1 MSAIPPG
8 SMIGIL
14 GSGQLGRMLAVAAAQ
29 LGYRCHIYAPESG
42 PACDVSAAFTQ
53 GGYDDAAALAGF
65 ARQCQVVTYE
75 FENIAPAAID
85 AIAAHVT
92 VAPGRASLEIA
103 AHRAREKTLA
113 QGCGGRPAPWRSVAS
128 RAELDAALAEIG
140 VPAILKTAT
149 EGYDGKGQVRI
160 TAAAEAGA
168 AWDAVG
174 GRECVLEGMVAFAHE
189 FSILLVR
196 GADGA
201 SAAYPPPHN
210 EHRNGILARSS
221 VPAPAEVTAQAEAAA
236 ALAAKLADELGHVG
250 VLTCEF
256 FATADG
262 PVFNEMAPRV
272 HNSGHWT
279 IEGAVISQFEN
290 HIRAICGL
298 PLGSTAL
305 AGASA
310 QMENLIG
317 EEASAWPALLAEPGV
332 HLHLYGKH
340 DARPGRKMGHVTRVQ
355 R

>member
-1 MSAIPPG
+1 MTPIPPG
-8 SMIGIL
+8 STIGIL

-29 LGYRCHIYAPESG
+29 LGYRCHSYAPDPG
-42 PACDVSAAFTQ
+42 PACDVSASFTQ
-53 GGYDDAAALAGF
+53 GRYDDVSALAAF
-65 ARQCQVVTYE
+65 AQGCDVVTYE
-75 FENIAPAAID
+75 FENVDPAAID
-85 AIAAHVT
+85 AIAAHVP
-92 VAPGRASLEIA
+92 VAPGRASLQTA

-113 QGCGGRPAPWRSVAS
+113 ETCGGRPAPWRHVTT
-128 RAELDAALAEIG
+128 RADLDAALADIG

-160 TAAAEAGA
+160 KDAADAGA

-174 GRECVLEGMVAFAHE
+174 GRECVLEGMVAFDHE

-196 GADGA
+196 GQDGA
-201 SAAYPPPHN
+201 SVTYPPPLN
-210 EHRNGILARSS
+210 EHRDGILARST
-221 VPAPAEVTAQAEAAA
+221 VPAPAAVTAQANDAA
-236 ALAAKLADELGHVG
+236 ALAARLADELGHVG
-250 VLTCEF
+250 LLTCEF

-279 IEGAVISQFEN
+279 IEGAVTSQFEN

-305 AGASA
+305 TGDSVE
-310 QMENLIG
+310 MENLIG
-317 EEASAWPALLAEPGV
+317 AEAAGWPSLLAQPGV

-340 DARPGRKMGHVTRVQ
+340 EARPGRKMGHVTRIQ